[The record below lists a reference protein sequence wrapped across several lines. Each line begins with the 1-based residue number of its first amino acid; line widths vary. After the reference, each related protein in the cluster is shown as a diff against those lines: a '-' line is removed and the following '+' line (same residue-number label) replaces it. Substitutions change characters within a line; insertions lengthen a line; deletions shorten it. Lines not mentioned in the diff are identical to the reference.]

1 MVDVLSEKSTWF
13 CFSANFH
20 PHKMYFEKIYT
31 VFRSNFSDKYEM
43 QLCFKKLML
52 NSVEHSRVLFN
63 KVYGLSK
70 QQGKEVHIL

>member
-1 MVDVLSEKSTWF
+1 MKCISKKYIQCSKF
-13 CFSANFH
+13 Q
-20 PHKMYFEKIYT
+20 
-31 VFRSNFSDKYEM
+31 FRSNFSDKYEM